1 MNLAAFANLGRYGK
15 FYTAIAGE
23 LVAYLQLY
31 GPAWHLVP
39 AVTMAGAALAVYG
52 VPNAPKPAPV
62 TPAAE
67 RFSAPPNV
75 PPVSPPA
82 SFTPPAGSV

>member
-1 MNLAAFANLGRYGK
+1 MNLAALGKYGK

-31 GPAWHLVP
+31 GATWHLVP

-52 VPNAPKPAPV
+52 VPNAKAPV
-62 TPAAE
+62 
-67 RFSAPPNV
+67 S
-75 PPVSPPA
+75 PVSPPA